1 MRQGPF
7 RLAACAAFLAGLGAL
22 DRIARAADER
32 PKGEA
37 VAKPFVAQR
46 PVVIRVRG
54 VILFPTQSFISRQ
67 IEAARARNADLVI
80 FDIDSPGGDAQASMN
95 IAEAIAKIDW
105 ARTAAFVENEALSG
119 AAFAALGC
127 EEILMRPDAKIGDA
141 GPIVLGEDSMFRHA
155 PEKIVS
161 ILAAEIRDV
170 ARSRGHPAALAVAM
184 VDKDAEVFFFRN
196 AKTGE
201 TLCMTLDE
209 ARERD
214 DAADWQK
221 GKRVPGSQKGR
232 FLTLNGEDA
241 KEAGLAAAV
250 VKTFADVKERYGF
263 QEDPPVFQA
272 TWVDAL
278 VTVLN
283 SSIVTAILLIVAL
296 VCLYLELYT
305 AGLGL
310 FGIVSALCFALFFWS
325 RFLGGTAEWLEL
337 LLFVGGLACLAIE
350 IFVLPGFGVFGVT
363 GVLLVLAGL
372 TLASAPASGR
382 LLDRFDAV
390 LGSAATVGASLAA
403 FLIVGAVL
411 GRFLGAVP
419 LVRRMALL
427 PQDVHAQ
434 GDSGPSAIATSYNH
448 LLNAVGR
455 TRTPLRPAGKVRLD
469 GADVDVVAEGAFIDS
484 GKPVRV
490 VLVQGNRIVVREI
503 EES

>member
-1 MRQGPF
+1 MRQSPL
-7 RLAACAAFLAGLGAL
+7 RTACAAILAAVGLSTGGPRAL
-22 DRIARAADER
+22 AADER
-32 PKGEA
+32 PRA
-37 VAKPFVAQR
+37 VIDAQR
-46 PVVIRVRG
+46 PVVIRIRG
-54 VILFPTQSFISRQ
+54 VIFSPTQAFVARQ
-67 IEAARARNADLVI
+67 IQAAKTQEADLVI

-95 IAEAIAKIDW
+95 IAEMIAKIDW
-105 ARTAAFVENEALSG
+105 ARTAAFIENEALSG

-127 EEILMRPDAKIGDA
+127 EDILMRPDAKIGDA

-201 TLCMTLDE
+201 TLCMTPDE

-214 DAADWQK
+214 DAADWEQ

-232 FLTLNGEDA
+232 FLTLNGQEA
-241 KEAGLAAAV
+241 KAAGLAAAV

-325 RFLGGTAEWLEL
+325 RFLGGTAEWLEV
-337 LLFVGGLACLAIE
+337 LLFVGGIACMAIE
-350 IFVLPGFGVFGVT
+350 FFVLPGFGVFGVT

-382 LLDRFDAV
+382 LLGRFDAV
-390 LGSAATVGASLAA
+390 TAPAATVGASLAVVVV
-403 FLIVGAVL
+403 IGAVL
-411 GRFLGAVP
+411 ARFLGAVP

-427 PQDVHAQ
+427 PQDVHA
-434 GDSGPSAIATSYNH
+434 DSAPPSATATSYNH
-448 LLNAVGR
+448 LLNAEGR
-455 TRTPLRPAGKVRLD
+455 TRTPLRPAGKVRFD
-469 GADVDVVAEGAFIDS
+469 GDDVDVVAEGSFIDS

-503 EES
+503 EEA